1 MRECSLSR
9 RSFLALAA
17 GPLLASD
24 ARFTDE
30 LWSAIEPIF
39 QKTLRH
45 PFLTGLSDGT
55 LPRARF
61 DFYLAQD
68 ALYLTAYAQALGV
81 LASRSPRDDWRMT
94 LNQHAIDALK
104 GERDLHETLLK
115 GKRAD
120 RMMPTNYAYT
130 NHLLAAVER
139 KSYAEGLAAML
150 PCYWIYWEVGKEL
163 KKRGSK
169 NADYQRWIDQYS
181 GESYADT
188 VNLVLRMMNT
198 EADRVTAAVRS
209 SAKDLFVISS
219 RYEYQFWDMA
229 WREEKW
235 SPE

>member
-1 MRECSLSR
+1 
-9 RSFLALAA
+9 
-17 GPLLASD
+17 
-24 ARFTDE
+24 
-30 LWSAIEPIF
+30 
-39 QKTLRH
+39 
-45 PFLTGLSDGT
+45 
-55 LPRARF
+55 
-61 DFYLAQD
+61 
-68 ALYLTAYAQALGV
+68 
-81 LASRSPRDDWRMT
+81 
-94 LNQHAIDALK
+94 
-104 GERDLHETLLK
+104 
-115 GKRAD
+115 
-120 RMMPTNYAYT
+120 MMPTNYAYT

-139 KSYAEGLAAML
+139 KSFAEGLAAML

-198 EADRVTAAVRS
+198 EADRVTAAVRG